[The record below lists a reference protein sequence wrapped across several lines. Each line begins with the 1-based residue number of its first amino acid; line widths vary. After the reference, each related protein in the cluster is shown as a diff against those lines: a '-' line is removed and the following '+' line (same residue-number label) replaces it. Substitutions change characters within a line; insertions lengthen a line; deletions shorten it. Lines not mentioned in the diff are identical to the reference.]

1 MKIVDIIITNKNHSY
16 WSYLMLFAPTE
27 LSNGGRHTPPKSPP
41 QERVKE
47 KVEAWGSILGEG
59 FFGKL

>member
-1 MKIVDIIITNKNHSY
+1 
-16 WSYLMLFAPTE
+16 MLFAPTE

-59 FFGKL
+59 FFGRL